1 MRSRALLT
9 FGGAI
14 LAAAAVTTPAVAD
27 GTGGASAPPGNGSPQ
42 QPAPSGAQD
51 PSSSSPTAGPPG
63 SAPYAPA
70 GTSPEPARLVVP
82 GKVAKIVNGIAAA
95 PASAPPAVQDAIW
108 TANAIVGRPYVYGG
122 GHGAFQASGYDCS
135 GSVSYA
141 LHGGGLLSAPMDSSE
156 LETFGAAGKGHWI
169 TVFANGGHTYM
180 NVAGIRLDTS
190 SAGDRSGK
198 KGPRWRHL
206 RRSNAGYTKRHP
218 AGL

>member
-14 LAAAAVTTPAVAD
+14 LAAAAITTPALAD
-27 GTGGASAPPGNGSPQ
+27 GTGGAPAPQGNGSPQ
-42 QPAPSGAQD
+42 QPAPSD
-51 PSSSSPTAGPPG
+51 TSFSSPTADRPG
-63 SAPYAPA
+63 SAPYAP

-95 PASAPPAVQDAIW
+95 PASAPPAVQNAIW
-108 TANAIVGRPYVYGG
+108 TANSIVGRPYVYGG

-141 LHGGGLLSAPMDSSE
+141 LHGGGLLSTPMDSSE
-156 LETFGAAGKGHWI
+156 LQSFGAAGKGHWI
-169 TVFANGGHTYM
+169 TVFANAGHTYM
-180 NVAGIRLDTS
+180 NIAGIRLDTS
-190 SAGDRSGK
+190 SAGDHSGK

-206 RRSNAGYTKRHP
+206 RRSNAGYAKRHP